1 MKSETV
7 INFFPAL
14 NGDSF
19 LVSSNATNI
28 LIDGGYVN
36 TYRNF
41 LKTELQEIARRKEKL
56 DLVVITHID
65 RDHISGVNK
74 LLEENNDNRFIEIDN
89 IWHNSYRHLQ
99 IKPEDSKKFEAPSLK
114 KVSELNIMAIIK
126 EDIPDTPKNVSAK
139 KGSTLAKLVH
149 DGKYNWNK
157 QFRNAA
163 VSFQN
168 EPVEIGSFKI
178 QLLSPNQQKLEK
190 LKGYWLKAL
199 YKLGYVNDDSAAGF
213 IDDAFEFVVSGEKE
227 TKVLD
232 KKNISAG
239 SVDLNALSVT
249 DFIEDNAAANGSSI
263 SFILTSDNARILFL
277 GDSHPSVISESLM
290 LLYPIEEFPLFFD
303 AIKISHHGSALNTN
317 NELLSL
323 VDSQKYL
330 ISTNGNSSDHPDIE
344 TIARVV
350 ARKTDFK
357 RTLYFNYPVQII
369 KNINIDPLKEKYNYE
384 CVVSHGTAISINFN
398 EKNN

>member
-149 DGKYNWNK
+149 DG
-157 QFRNAA
+157 A
-163 VSFQN
+163 
-168 EPVEIGSFKI
+168 
-178 QLLSPNQQKLEK
+178 
-190 LKGYWLKAL
+190 
-199 YKLGYVNDDSAAGF
+199 
-213 IDDAFEFVVSGEKE
+213 
-227 TKVLD
+227 
-232 KKNISAG
+232 
-239 SVDLNALSVT
+239 
-249 DFIEDNAAANGSSI
+249 
-263 SFILTSDNARILFL
+263 
-277 GDSHPSVISESLM
+277 
-290 LLYPIEEFPLFFD
+290 
-303 AIKISHHGSALNTN
+303 
-317 NELLSL
+317 
-323 VDSQKYL
+323 
-330 ISTNGNSSDHPDIE
+330 NSSDIDHPI
-344 TIARVV
+344 
-350 ARKTDFK
+350 
-357 RTLYFNYPVQII
+357 PV
-369 KNINIDPLKEKYNYE
+369 
-384 CVVSHGTAISINFN
+384 
-398 EKNN
+398 